1 MKLRA
6 VFGSTALTLALL
18 AQSAYADDVPVSDS
32 ARTHFKTGVAYMQ
45 DPDGAR
51 YEEAYHEFKAAYAD
65 SPSWKIL
72 GNLGI
77 TSMKL
82 ERDGEAIDAYE
93 KYIAQGGSQ
102 IDASEKAQVE
112 RDLLTTKA
120 GVVSVSV
127 KVTPAAGVTLTDERQ
142 PLAGRPVTN
151 RYDVGQDG
159 TLQVGIRR
167 GRHKVTASIDG
178 YLDQVWEFDAEPGKA
193 QTHEFVLQPT
203 PAAQPAVGQ
212 PVGVGVTTP
221 PEAEMKRPISTP
233 VIIAAAATGAFLI
246 GTGVV
251 GGLALSKGSD
261 YKSKNDGLH
270 VAEAKSAHDSA
281 QTLNIVGDSLL
292 GATVVGAVV
301 TTILFLNRPYVAA
314 GTPADAGP
322 TARRIDVMPAVG
334 MNSGG
339 VMMTGQF

>member
-1 MKLRA
+1 MKQRA
-6 VFGSTALTLALL
+6 FLGSAALALALIASTAH
-18 AQSAYADDVPVSDS
+18 ADDVQVSDS
-32 ARTHFKTGVAYMQ
+32 ARQHFKTGVAYMQ

-72 GNLGI
+72 GNLAI
-77 TSMKL
+77 TAMKL

-93 KYIAQGGSQ
+93 KYLAQGGTQ
-102 IDASEKAQVE
+102 IDSAERAQVE

-151 RYDVGQDG
+151 RYDVAQDG
-159 TLQVGIRR
+159 TLQAGIRR
-167 GRHKVTASIDG
+167 GRHKVTASVDG
-178 YLDQVWEFDAEPGKA
+178 YVDQTWEFDAEPGPA
-193 QTHEFVLQPT
+193 QAHEFVMQPT
-203 PAAQPAVGQ
+203 PVAQPTVGQ
-212 PVGVGVTTP
+212 PVGVGVAP
-221 PEAEMKRPISTP
+221 PEVRTSRPLSTP
-233 VIIAAAATGAFLI
+233 VIISGIATGALLV

-251 GGLALSKGSD
+251 GGLALAKGSD
-261 YKSKNDGLH
+261 YKSKNDGQH

-301 TTILFLNRPYVAA
+301 TTILFLNRPSVSS
-314 GTPADAGP
+314 TPADSGT
-322 TARRIDVMPAVG
+322 TARRIDVSPAVG
-334 MNSGG
+334 MSGG
-339 VMMTGQF
+339 GIVMSGRF